1 MGPWA
6 GRTNFGRGQV
16 HGQWAILAVGD
27 GVGICPDCEKI
38 EARPAGM
45 SVIYRTCQR
54 KARL

>member
-6 GRTNFGRGQV
+6 GRTNFGRGTGSRSRSV
-16 HGQWAILAVGD
+16 TALASVQTAESNQSAGT
-27 GVGICPDCEKI
+27 
-38 EARPAGM
+38 AGM